1 MVPPPS
7 HKVSR
12 VSWYSGYRSSKLT
25 FPYGAFTLSGGSFQN
40 PSGSSL
46 LLNAV
51 HTPWCTHHGLG
62 SSAFARRYL
71 RNHYCFLFLSLLRC
85 FSSGGSRLHTMDSC
99 AVAAGLLQQVSP
111 FRDPRIT
118 GYLLLPA
125 AYRSLSRLSSALSA
139 KASTLRSFCLTASC
153 PLAYGH
159 AVGHVLFIRMSSC
172 FARLS
177 ACACF
182 FVDTSLITCIHL
194 GCLDILIR
202 LECFVLYVV
211 FKVRSTMFTDD
222 RVQAC
227 LITRFRREHCI
238 LCRRSSEEC
247 EAFRTVGTKPVC
259 QS

>member
-1 MVPPPS
+1 MTFSPTGLSPS
-7 HKVSR
+7 LAGLSR
-12 VSWYSGYRSSKLT
+12 T
-25 FPYGAFTLSGGSFQN
+25 FPVK
-40 PSGSSL
+40 SSS
-46 LLNAV
+46 LNAV
-51 HTPWCTHHGLG
+51 HTPECTHSGLG

-159 AVGHVLFIRMSSC
+159 AAGHVLVLRMSSC
-172 FARLS
+172 LHAL
-177 ACACF
+177 ACAF
-182 FVDTSLITCIHL
+182 LVDTDLL
-194 GCLDILIR
+194 PP
-202 LECFVLYVV
+202 
-211 FKVRSTMFTDD
+211 
-222 RVQAC
+222 
-227 LITRFRREHCI
+227 RREP
-238 LCRRSSEEC
+238 RAWSVFTSD
-247 EAFRTVGTKPVC
+247 V
-259 QS
+259 